1 MRVEKNI
8 NNARKFVL
16 KAKSKGRIIGF
27 VPTMGALHQG
37 HLSLVREAKKDCNF
51 VAVSIFVNPIQ
62 FSPKEDLSRYPR
74 DFKKDKSLLNQ
85 EGIDLLFYPSKESF
99 YSADFSTY
107 AQETILSKTLCGKSR
122 PVHFRGVCT
131 VLVKL
136 FNIINPDIAY
146 FGQKDYQQALIVKKL
161 VRDFN
166 FPIKIKIL
174 PIIRDENNLAIS
186 SRNIYLNRQEK
197 NDSTS
202 LYRALSK
209 AKELIVKGQRDSRKV
224 LKEMHKIIIKNKT
237 VKTDYL
243 AIRDADTLEPL
254 ENIRGR
260 IVIALAVYLGK
271 TRLID
276 NIILNVKK

>member
-1 MRVEKNI
+1 MKVEKNI

-16 KAKSKGRIIGF
+16 KAKSKGRIVGF

-37 HLSLVREAKKDCNF
+37 HLSLVREAKKDCDF

-62 FSPKEDLSRYPR
+62 FSPKEDLLRYPR
-74 DFKKDKSLLNQ
+74 DFKKDKNLLNQ
-85 EGIDLLFYPSKESF
+85 EGINLLFYPSKESF

-122 PVHFRGVCT
+122 PVHFQGICT

-197 NDSTS
+197 KDSTS
-202 LYRALSK
+202 LHRALSK
-209 AKELIVKGQRDSRKV
+209 AKELIAKGQRDSRKV
-224 LKEMHKIIIKNKT
+224 LKEMRKIIIKNKT
-237 VKTDYL
+237 AKIDYL

-260 IVIALAVYLGK
+260 MVIALAVYLGK